1 MKKVYHED
9 NKKAYN
15 KKIKE
20 KRTKNKEKERKNK
33 NKEKTPTPGFEPGNP
48 EGNLLS

>member
-9 NKKAYN
+9 NKKLII